1 MKWGEGEV
9 RCSPKSDFA
18 RTPCLF
24 WVIYDFSYVMSI
36 IHTQKYIHIYSL
48 FIEAFGKSSQE
59 LLGKLW
65 WPNHESYAL
74 YRFSVPSPGSPSL
87 FLHPYSIINIA
98 KGNLACVCLCAHTR
112 GDGRRLLEGCRSQSF
127 EQVIGRGFGA
137 YKENPWEEEAV
148 RPSGKSTG
156 KKSYDLALNPGPTTW
171 KSKSLNI
178 ADCISVTYSESLLP
192 HTSYQVFCENQVQ
205 QYLWKLLWAVQS
217 CSL

>member
-1 MKWGEGEV
+1 M
-9 RCSPKSDFA
+9 
-18 RTPCLF
+18 
-24 WVIYDFSYVMSI
+24 
-36 IHTQKYIHIYSL
+36 
-48 FIEAFGKSSQE
+48 
-59 LLGKLW
+59 
-65 WPNHESYAL
+65 
-74 YRFSVPSPGSPSL
+74 
-87 FLHPYSIINIA
+87 
-98 KGNLACVCLCAHTR
+98 CLCAHTR

-205 QYLWKLLWAVQS
+205 QYL
-217 CSL
+217 